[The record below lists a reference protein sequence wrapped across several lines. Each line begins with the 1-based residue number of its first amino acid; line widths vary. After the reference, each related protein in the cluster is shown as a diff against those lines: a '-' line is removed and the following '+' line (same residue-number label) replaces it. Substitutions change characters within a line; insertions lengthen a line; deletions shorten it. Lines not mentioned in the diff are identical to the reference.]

1 MPRTGKTPSPDMAV
15 IVKLLLTSPR
25 IVSDYPKTAYVGSSS
40 RKLPLS
46 GALNLAGSPGG
57 YGKPK
62 PRYVRI

>member
-1 MPRTGKTPSPDMAV
+1 MPRTGKIASDEQMYRRT
-15 IVKLLLTSPR
+15 LLTVPR
-25 IVSDYPKTAYVGSSS
+25 VVSDYPKIAYVGSSS

-62 PRYVRI
+62 PRYVRM